1 MRGREGC
8 GRCKPQERPSQSWR
22 SDGFRAPETFVQL
35 ADPGPCERIK
45 FGFGEYKGGLG
56 RGVIWEA
63 HGAGEN
69 YGVAGR
75 AIADYIGE

>member
-1 MRGREGC
+1 
-8 GRCKPQERPSQSWR
+8 
-22 SDGFRAPETFVQL
+22 VQL